1 MSIKAPASRDPKEWD
16 CTETMRCIEGYP
28 GIFSR
33 GVCTRYET
41 VTTCCKKAGKM
52 GMEPDQKMI
61 ERCITSVKTEP
72 R

>member
-1 MSIKAPASRDPKEWD
+1 MSIKPQAASMNPKEWD
-16 CTETMRCIEGYP
+16 CKEVMRCIEGYP

-41 VTTCCKKAGKM
+41 VTTCCKKS
-52 GMEPDQKMI
+52 GMEPNQEMI
-61 ERCITSVKTEP
+61 QRCITSVKTDP